1 MVQRVHHSRPES
13 FERANVY
20 CQQLAERNLL
30 HCNIPLSKSFHAVVR
45 VQPQVATRVSAHF
58 SAQVLEVV
66 RFALVG
72 DLRIVI
78 VELIQQT
85 LQRVTITRPNRFP
98 YSVNDH
104 RVRTRAGPRPRRG
117 PRSKAFSLITPTHL
131 VSSRTLSIAGAVT
144 VVLSTSNVQLLL
156 GQLYWSSSVNSL
168 VRR

>member
-1 MVQRVHHSRPES
+1 MVQRVHLSRPES
-13 FERANVY
+13 FERANVC
-20 CQQLAERNLL
+20 CQQLAKRNLL
-30 HCNIPLSKSFHAVVR
+30 HCNIPLSKIFHAV

-72 DLRIVI
+72 DLRIVT

-131 VSSRTLSIAGAVT
+131 VSSRTLVIAGAVT